1 MRHGANIK
9 RCSSDGCT
17 SHVEERNWSV
27 FSSLLVDDKWVE
39 TARIRAPV
47 GISYFGGSVALSGG
61 HVMLSSETSL
71 YSYFLSC
78 I

>member
-1 MRHGANIK
+1 MPISNDVAVMGAQA
-9 RCSSDGCT
+9 T
-17 SHVEERNWSV
+17 SKNEIGLF

-47 GISYFGGSVALSGG
+47 GISYFGGSVALAGG
-61 HVMLSSETSL
+61 HVILFSETSL